1 MEKIR
6 YSDIEGCLR
15 LSNGE
20 IEVIVTTEVGP
31 RIIGYSFVG
40 GENILGLH
48 PQAKVETELGMWK
61 PIGGHRLWIAPETM
75 PDTYAPDDA
84 PVEYSYDAEKNSLRL
99 IQAVEPVSQ
108 TQKEITIA
116 LDKQG
121 SGVSI
126 NHRITNRGTKEI
138 ELAAW
143 ALTIMRGG
151 GEAFIPNEPF
161 AAYGA
166 KTLLPVRN
174 LTLWSYTDLSDSRW
188 SFDEEFIRL
197 RVDES
202 KPDPQ
207 KIGVLNRQGWVKYK
221 VGDLIFTKRFD
232 FVENA
237 TYPDMNSNTEIYTAG
252 SFVELETLAPLRRL
266 TAGDSTEH
274 SEYWELVRENKS
286 APAG

>member
-6 YSDIEGCLR
+6 YSDIPDCLR
-15 LSNGE
+15 LTNGE

-31 RIIGYSFVG
+31 RIIGYSLVG

-48 PQAKVETELGMWK
+48 PQAKVETELGTWK

-75 PDTYAPDDA
+75 PDSYAPDNA
-84 PVEYSYDAEKNSLRL
+84 PVEYFYEAEKNSLRL
-99 IQAVEPVSQ
+99 IQAPEPVSQ
-108 TQKEITIA
+108 TQKEIAIA

-121 SGVSI
+121 SGVSV
-126 NHRITNRGTKEI
+126 NHRITNRGTEVI

-151 GEAFIPNEPF
+151 GEAFVPNEPF
-161 AAYGA
+161 VPYGA
-166 KTLLPVRN
+166 NTLLPVRN

-188 SFDEEFIRL
+188 SFDDDFIRL

-202 KPDPQ
+202 KPEPQ

-221 VGDLIFTKRFD
+221 VGDLVFTKRFN
-232 FVENA
+232 FIENA
-237 TYPDMNSNTEIYTAG
+237 AYPDMNSNTEIYTAG
-252 SFVELETLAPLRRL
+252 SFVELETLAPLRKL
-266 TAGDSTEH
+266 APGDSTEH
-274 SEYWELVRENKS
+274 SEYWQLSDER
-286 APAG
+286 